1 MWVLTP
7 SGAVA
12 WPFDEGG
19 APPSDPI
26 REAGPT
32 PGGPRATWVDPATG
46 AALSLVTH
54 GNGAVALNVDTGSLT
69 ITKLVTPAGTFDL
82 RLATNRD
89 TVRVMVSK
97 TRLTVTRGGK
107 KAVLDTDAVDDLA
120 IQRLQL
126 VLAGSGA
133 VRQFR
138 QIYASMSDSTRRR
151 PEGAALGIVEA
162 VLGWLQG
169 DVNAV
174 GRVIPPTGEAGAPS
188 LSAFSAEDEKE
199 LSCYKKWEAEVTDA
213 WSEYE
218 ECVLS
223 FEWWNPAREVCAF
236 LWVIRV
242 ESAWFSMIGCSAI
255 PIKIEAP

>member
-12 WPFDEGG
+12 WPFDPGPVG
-19 APPSDPI
+19 QSDPI
-26 REAGPT
+26 RAIGPEQT
-32 PGGPRATWVDPATG
+32 RPSATCVDPATG
-46 AALSLVTH
+46 AVLSLSRRGH
-54 GNGAVALNVDTGSLT
+54 GAVMLNVDAAGLAVS
-69 ITKLVTPAGTFDL
+69 KLVTPAGTFDL
-82 RLATNRD
+82 RLVTEYD
-89 TVRVMVSK
+89 TVRVTASK
-97 TRLTVTRGGK
+97 TRLTVTRGRK

-138 QIYASMSDSTRRR
+138 QIFASMSDATRRR
-151 PEGAALGIVEA
+151 PEGAALATVEA

-169 DVNAV
+169 DVDAV
-174 GRVIPPTGEAGAPS
+174 RRAKPPTAETVGPAM
-188 LSAFSAEDEKE
+188 SAFSAEDEKE
-199 LSCYKKWEAEVTDA
+199 LSCYKKWEAEVIDA

-218 ECVLS
+218 SCVMS

-236 LWVIRV
+236 LWVLRV